1 MKERLVSKDNAIIVF
16 AAIIFIVH
24 VWSIYNLLREI
35 PAWILRLSSW
45 DLAGVISYTLMFALV
60 ESIIVLVFLL
70 VLAALLPGKIFRDK
84 FVSIS
89 TVFIFLAA
97 VWVVSFR
104 YLEDRIRSWGMTGM
118 LLLLALALATF
129 VIAYLVVLKSEKAD
143 HMLNSLMQRVTLLS
157 YLYLFI
163 DITALVIVVSRNV

>member
-1 MKERLVSKDNAIIVF
+1 
-16 AAIIFIVH
+16 
-24 VWSIYNLLREI
+24 
-35 PAWILRLSSW
+35 
-45 DLAGVISYTLMFALV
+45 MFALV